1 MPALKEGEPWDPS
14 YGVGDLNGDFEGII
28 DLSSPSH
35 VGYING
41 TFFFREDPDSEE
53 AYAEVPLSNDAAA
66 LVDEGYLPDDE
77 AKELADAMDV
87 VLKYVRRCVKS
98 LS

>member
-1 MPALKEGEPWDPS
+1 MPALKEGESWDPS
-14 YGVGDLNGDFEGII
+14 YGVGDLAGDFEGII
-28 DLSSPSH
+28 DLSSSDH

-41 TFFFREDPDSEE
+41 NFFFREEADSEE
-53 AYAEVPLSNDAAA
+53 AYAEVILSNDASA
-66 LVDEGYLPDDE
+66 LEEYLPEDE

-98 LS
+98 LT